1 MNADVKNGQD
11 LIERLKKKETAAL
24 NEVMAMYKNQIFNY
38 LKLMTGNIELA
49 EEITQ
54 DTFVKVYFKAHTLR
68 TDNLKAWIY
77 KIATN
82 LARSE
87 FRKIKIKHLLS
98 LADVNESHVSY
109 HPTPG
114 QELELEQVL
123 AVLPDKYRTV
133 LIMKEINNF
142 SLEEIAVI
150 LKKPVGTIKSLMF
163 RGLQMVRF
171 HFQTALSNGGN
182 HG

>member
-1 MNADVKNGQD
+1 MNAEGNAGQE
-11 LIERLKKKETAAL
+11 LIERLKKKDNTAL

-38 LKLMTGNIELA
+38 LKMMTGSKELA
-49 EEITQ
+49 EELTQ
-54 DTFVKVYFKAHTLR
+54 DTFVKVYFKAHSLR

-87 FRKIKIKHLLS
+87 FRKMKIKHLLS
-98 LADVNESHVSY
+98 LSDINESHVSY
-109 HPTPG
+109 NPAHG
-114 QELELEQVL
+114 KELELEQIL

-133 LIMKEINNF
+133 VIMKEINNF

-163 RGLQMVRF
+163 RGLQMVRN
-171 HFQTALSNGGN
+171 HFQTALGGS